1 MCSNLLATR
10 ILILSRV
17 LVIPCEDTVHYLQSK
32 LSLSQFYTNYS
43 IMAMSTIETGPKLNW
58 TRDNQMYE
66 RYRVWKKKVEFI
78 FCSAL
83 ADSTPKQLVSY
94 LKYWMADQGIP
105 LIEKWES
112 TGKLDYSN
120 AEETPATEG
129 GRRRI
134 LLSGYKV
141 QTYWDLLD
149 EEFKPKGNKL
159 LSIIELWTRSKQ
171 GDKPLNQWL
180 TQVYNLVN
188 ICKYPEDSTD
198 RIIRDVLIV
207 GCNSNHAR
215 DKIIQQGE
223 AVTLNQVIEILQA
236 EESAYSTMKQIQ
248 DCEEKPPASIYYQ
261 AYDSRSKKSKNPSN
275 EQNSSSS
282 SPTGSKRKCFRCGEP
297 FSRQHMKEC
306 RAQNVTCNGCGIK
319 GHLKKCCKK
328 SGNFP
333 KDSSNQQN
341 NQSPSTGSSRM
352 NFASTLP
359 QTEAEFFDEKGLL
372 KHYNPQVP
380 QQHTGSMFILK
391 KVQDPNN
398 AILLSEDGVEIQH
411 NTSTSVS
418 DPDPAPILS
427 PDFPFQEFPLREVVN
442 QSQIDYYSIS
452 DTSDPRENSNSSRK
466 AAKSTDLPLK
476 SCLANRSH
484 KELREIKGSAISTAP
499 TQSSRDFNTISISD
513 NCATR
518 KSIPGITPRIM
529 TDNPSITTTSPVE
542 TGVTAIQAEIPEE
555 IQVHSSNYRS
565 VIPTDTQALTALQ
578 NLISDDFQAKNTHST
593 QRKGEETPDTR
604 PDIQDK
610 AFQLIQKIHNQLQ
623 QVQWD
628 LQRLHSLHK
637 YEN

>member
-1 MCSNLLATR
+1 
-10 ILILSRV
+10 
-17 LVIPCEDTVHYLQSK
+17 
-32 LSLSQFYTNYS
+32 
-43 IMAMSTIETGPKLNW
+43 MSTLETGPKLNW

-66 RYRVWKKKVEFI
+66 CYRIWRKKVEFI

-94 LKYWMADQGIP
+94 LKYWMGDQGIP

-134 LLSGYKV
+134 LSSGYKV

-159 LSIIELWTRSKQ
+159 LSIIELWTCSKQ

-215 DKIIQQGE
+215 DKIIRQGE
-223 AVTLNQVIEILQA
+223 AITLNQVIEILQA
-236 EESAYSTMKQIQ
+236 EESAYSTMQQIQ
-248 DCEEKPPASIYYQ
+248 GYEKKPPASIYYQ
-261 AYDSRSKKSKNPSN
+261 SYDSRSKKSKTPSN

-333 KDSSNQQN
+333 IDSNRQ
-341 NQSPSTGSSRM
+341 NQSSTGSAKM
-352 NFASTLP
+352 NFASTAPL
-359 QTEAEFFDEKGLL
+359 EADFFDEKGAL
-372 KHYNPQVP
+372 KQYIPQN
-380 QQHTGSMFILK
+380 QQQHQHTGSMYVLK
-391 KVQDPNN
+391 KFQGNPSDD
-398 AILLSEDGVEIQH
+398 ILFSDNGVEIQH

-418 DPDPAPILS
+418 NPDPAPIPT
-427 PDFPFQEFPLREVVN
+427 PDFPFQEFPLTEVVS
-442 QSQIDYYSIS
+442 QSQIDSSSIS
-452 DTSDPRENSNSSRK
+452 DTLVSKESSNSSRK
-466 AAKSTDLPLK
+466 ATKSTDLPLK
-476 SCLANRSH
+476 SGLNNRSH
-484 KELREIKGSAISTAP
+484 EEMRENRDLTISEMH
-499 TQSSRDFNTISISD
+499 TQSSRDLTTISISG
-513 NCATR
+513 NSNPR

-529 TDNPSITTTSPVE
+529 TDTPSIPTSYPVE
-542 TGVTAIQAEIPEE
+542 TDVTEIPEE
-555 IQVHSSNYRS
+555 FQMHSSNYRS
-565 VIPTDTQALTALQ
+565 VMPTDTQALTALQ

-593 QRKGEETPDTR
+593 QRKGEETPDTHSEL
-604 PDIQDK
+604 QDET
-610 AFQLIQKIHNQLQ
+610 FQLIQKIHNQLQ

-637 YEN
+637 YKN

>member
-1 MCSNLLATR
+1 
-10 ILILSRV
+10 
-17 LVIPCEDTVHYLQSK
+17 
-32 LSLSQFYTNYS
+32 
-43 IMAMSTIETGPKLNW
+43 MSTLETGPKLNW

-66 RYRVWKKKVEFI
+66 RYRIWRKKVEFI

-94 LKYWMADQGIP
+94 LKYWMGDQGIP

-134 LLSGYKV
+134 LSSGYKV

-215 DKIIQQGE
+215 DKIIRQGE
-223 AVTLNQVIEILQA
+223 AVTLNQVIEILQT
-236 EESAYSTMKQIQ
+236 EESAHSTMQQIQ
-248 DCEEKPPASIYYQ
+248 GYDKKSTSSIYYQ

-282 SPTGSKRKCFRCGEP
+282 SPTGSKRKCFRCGES

-306 RAQNVTCNGCGIK
+306 RAQNITCNGCGIK

-333 KDSSNQQN
+333 KDDSNRQKQSS
-341 NQSPSTGSSRM
+341 STDPSRM

-372 KHYNPQVP
+372 KEYNPQVP
-380 QQHTGSMFILK
+380 QQQQYQHTGSMFILK

-411 NTSTSVS
+411 SVS
-418 DPDPAPILS
+418 DPDPAPIPT
-427 PDFPFQEFPLREVVN
+427 PDFPFQEFPLTEVVN
-442 QSQIDYYSIS
+442 QSQTDYFSIT
-452 DTSDPRENSNSSRK
+452 DTLVSRECSNSTKK
-466 AAKSTDLPLK
+466 APTSTDFSLK
-476 SCLANRSH
+476 SVQNCSSDEEMAFFRDLTV
-484 KELREIKGSAISTAP
+484 STAP
-499 TQSSRDFNTISISD
+499 TQSLRDSNTISIPD
-513 NCATR
+513 NSATR
-518 KSIPGITPRIM
+518 KSNPGINPGIIPGIM
-529 TDNPSITTTSPVE
+529 TDTPSTFSVE
-542 TGVTAIQAEIPEE
+542 TDVTEIPEE
-555 IQVHSSNYRS
+555 VQMHSSNYRS
-565 VIPTDTQALTALQ
+565 VMPTDIQALTALQ
-578 NLISDDFQAKNTHST
+578 SLVSADFQAKNTHST

-604 PDIQDK
+604 PDIQDE

-637 YEN
+637 YKN

>member
-1 MCSNLLATR
+1 
-10 ILILSRV
+10 
-17 LVIPCEDTVHYLQSK
+17 
-32 LSLSQFYTNYS
+32 
-43 IMAMSTIETGPKLNW
+43 MSTLETGPKLDW

-66 RYRVWKKKVEFI
+66 HYRIWRKKVEFI

-94 LKYWMADQGIP
+94 LKYWMGDQGIP

-134 LLSGYKV
+134 LSSGYKV

-159 LSIIELWTRSKQ
+159 LSIIELWTHSKQ

-215 DKIIQQGE
+215 DKIIRQGE
-223 AVTLNQVIEILQA
+223 AITLNQVIEILQA
-236 EESAYSTMKQIQ
+236 EESAYSTMQQIQ
-248 DCEEKPPASIYYQ
+248 DYQKKPTASIHYQ
-261 AYDSRSKKSKNPSN
+261 SYDSRSKKSKAPSN
-275 EQNSSSS
+275 KQNSSS

-297 FSRQHMKEC
+297 SSKQHMKEC

-333 KDSSNQQN
+333 KDSSNRQ
-341 NQSPSTGSSRM
+341 NQSSSTSSAKI

-372 KHYNPQVP
+372 KEYNPQVP
-380 QQHTGSMFILK
+380 QQQQQQYQHTGSMFVLK
-391 KVQDPNN
+391 KIQDPNN

-411 NTSTSVS
+411 SVP
-418 DPDPAPILS
+418 DPDPAPS
-427 PDFPFQEFPLREVVN
+427 PDFPFQEFPLMEVVT
-442 QSQIDYYSIS
+442 QSQIDSSSIS
-452 DTSDPRENSNSSRK
+452 DTLVSRESSNFLRK
-466 AAKSTDLPLK
+466 ATKSTDLPLK
-476 SCLANRSH
+476 SGLDSSSD
-484 KELREIKGSAISTAP
+484 EEMRESRDLTVSTAP
-499 TQSSRDFNTISISD
+499 TQSSRDFSTISISD
-513 NCATR
+513 NSATR
-518 KSIPGITPRIM
+518 ESIPGINPRIM
-529 TDNPSITTTSPVE
+529 TDNPSIPTTFSVE
-542 TGVTAIQAEIPEE
+542 TDVTAIPAEFPEE
-555 IQVHSSNYRS
+555 VQMHSNNYRS
-565 VIPTDTQALTALQ
+565 VIPTNVQALTALQ
-578 NLISDDFQAKNTHST
+578 GLVSDDFQAKNTHST

-604 PDIQDK
+604 PGIQDET
-610 AFQLIQKIHNQLQ
+610 FQLIQKIHNQLQ

-637 YEN
+637 YKN

>member
-1 MCSNLLATR
+1 
-10 ILILSRV
+10 
-17 LVIPCEDTVHYLQSK
+17 
-32 LSLSQFYTNYS
+32 
-43 IMAMSTIETGPKLNW
+43 MAMSTLESGPKLDW

-66 RYRVWKKKVEFI
+66 CYRIWRKKVEFI

-94 LKYWMADQGIP
+94 LKYWMGDQGIP

-120 AEETPATEG
+120 SRETPATEG
-129 GRRRI
+129 GRRKA
-134 LLSGYKV
+134 LSSGYKV

-215 DKIIQQGE
+215 DKIIRQGE
-223 AVTLNQVIEILQA
+223 AITLNEVIEILQA
-236 EESAYSTMKQIQ
+236 EESAYSTMQQIQ
-248 DCEEKPPASIYYQ
+248 SHEKKSPASIYYQ
-261 AYDSRSKKSKNPSN
+261 SYDSRSKKSKNPSN

-282 SPTGSKRKCFRCGEP
+282 HTGFTGSKKKCFRCGES

-306 RAQNVTCNGCGIK
+306 RAQDITCNGCGIK

-333 KDSSNQQN
+333 KDSNRQN
-341 NQSPSTGSSRM
+341 NQSSSTGPGRM
-352 NFASTLP
+352 NIASTLP
-359 QTEAEFFDEKGLL
+359 QTEADFFDEKGLP
-372 KHYNPQVP
+372 KQYIPQN
-380 QQHTGSMFILK
+380 QHTGSMYVLK
-391 KVQDPNN
+391 KFQGNPND
-398 AILLSEDGVEIQH
+398 ILFSDSGVEIQH
-411 NTSTSVS
+411 SVS
-418 DPDPAPILS
+418 DPDPAPI
-427 PDFPFQEFPLREVVN
+427 PTPEFPLTEVVR

-452 DTSDPRENSNSSRK
+452 DTSDPRKTIKYSNSSSK
-466 AAKSTDLPLK
+466 ATKSTDLPLQSGLK
-476 SCLANRSH
+476 SVLNSSTHEEMRENRD
-484 KELREIKGSAISTAP
+484 LTVSTAP
-499 TQSSRDFNTISISD
+499 TQSVRDSNTIPIPD
-513 NCATR
+513 NSATR
-518 KSIPGITPRIM
+518 KSDTRITTGIM
-529 TDNPSITTTSPVE
+529 TDTPTTFSEE
-542 TGVTAIQAEIPEE
+542 TDVTAIHAEELQI
-555 IQVHSSNYRS
+555 HSNNYRS
-565 VIPTDTQALTALQ
+565 VTPTDTQALTALQ

-593 QRKGEETPDTR
+593 QRKREETPDTHS
-604 PDIQDK
+604 IQRK
-610 AFQLIQKIHNQLQ
+610 GENETFRLIPKIHNQLQ
-623 QVQWD
+623 EVQWD

-637 YEN
+637 YKN

>member
-1 MCSNLLATR
+1 
-10 ILILSRV
+10 
-17 LVIPCEDTVHYLQSK
+17 
-32 LSLSQFYTNYS
+32 
-43 IMAMSTIETGPKLNW
+43 MAMSTLESGPKLDW

-66 RYRVWKKKVEFI
+66 RYRIWKKKVEFI

-94 LKYWMADQGIP
+94 LKYWMGDQGIP

-120 AEETPATEG
+120 ARETPATEG
-129 GRRRI
+129 GRRRA
-134 LLSGYKV
+134 LLSGYKI

-180 TQVYNLVN
+180 TQIYNLVN

-215 DKIIQQGE
+215 DKIIRQGE
-223 AVTLNQVIEILQA
+223 AITLNEVIEILQT
-236 EESAYSTMKQIQ
+236 EESTHSTMQQIQ
-248 DCEEKPPASIYYQ
+248 GYDKKSTGSIYYQ
-261 AYDSRSKKSKNPSN
+261 TYDSRSKKSKVSN
-275 EQNSSSS
+275 KQNSSSS
-282 SPTGSKRKCFRCGEP
+282 HTGFTGSKKKCFRCGEP

-306 RAQNVTCNGCGIK
+306 RAQDVTCNGCGIK

-333 KDSSNQQN
+333 KDSNRQ
-341 NQSPSTGSSRM
+341 NQSSSTGPGKM
-352 NFASTLP
+352 NIASAVS
-359 QTEAEFFDEKGLL
+359 QADFFDEKGVL
-372 KHYNPQVP
+372 KEYTPQY
-380 QQHTGSMFILK
+380 QHTGSMYVLRKFQGNPSSDILFS
-391 KVQDPNN
+391 DN
-398 AILLSEDGVEIQH
+398 GVEIQH
-411 NTSTSVS
+411 SVS
-418 DPDPAPILS
+418 DPDPI
-427 PDFPFQEFPLREVVN
+427 PDFPFQEFPLMEVVK
-442 QSQIDYYSIS
+442 QSQIDISSIS

-466 AAKSTDLPLK
+466 ATKGTDLPLQ
-476 SCLANRSH
+476 SGLANRSH
-484 KELREIKGSAISTAP
+484 EEMTEYRDLTVSDKH
-499 TQSSRDFNTISISD
+499 TQSSRDSNTISTPD
-513 NCATR
+513 NSATK
-518 KSIPGITPRIM
+518 KSNPGIDTRIIPGIM
-529 TDNPSITTTSPVE
+529 TDTPTTFPE
-542 TGVTAIQAEIPEE
+542 EADVTAIHAEKPEE
-555 IQVHSSNYRS
+555 LQIHSNNYRS

-604 PDIQDK
+604 STK
-610 AFQLIQKIHNQLQ
+610 RNEAFQLIQKIHNQLQ
-623 QVQWD
+623 EVQWD

-637 YEN
+637 YKN

>member
-1 MCSNLLATR
+1 
-10 ILILSRV
+10 
-17 LVIPCEDTVHYLQSK
+17 
-32 LSLSQFYTNYS
+32 
-43 IMAMSTIETGPKLNW
+43 MSTLESGPKLDW

-66 RYRVWKKKVEFI
+66 CYRIWRKKVEFI

-94 LKYWMADQGIP
+94 LKYWMGDQGIP

-134 LLSGYKV
+134 LLSGYKI

-159 LSIIELWTRSKQ
+159 ISIIELWTHSKQ

-215 DKIIQQGE
+215 DKIIRQGE
-223 AVTLNQVIEILQA
+223 AITLNQVIEILQT
-236 EESAYSTMKQIQ
+236 EESAHSTMQQIQ
-248 DCEEKPPASIYYQ
+248 DYEKKPTASIHYQ
-261 AYDSRSKKSKNPSN
+261 SYDSRSKKSKAPSN

-282 SPTGSKRKCFRCGEP
+282 PTGSTGSKRKCFRCGEP

-333 KDSSNQQN
+333 KDSNRQ
-341 NQSPSTGSSRM
+341 NQSPSTGSGKM

-372 KHYNPQVP
+372 KEYRPPVP
-380 QQHTGSMFILK
+380 QQQQQQTS
-391 KVQDPNN
+391 
-398 AILLSEDGVEIQH
+398 GVFVLRKIPIASL
-411 NTSTSVS
+411 TPSSVS
-418 DPDPAPILS
+418 ESVPDPVPDPIPT
-427 PDFPFQEFPLREVVN
+427 PDFPFQEFPLTEVVT
-442 QSQIDYYSIS
+442 QSQIDSSSIS
-452 DTSDPRENSNSSRK
+452 DTSDPRETSNSSRK
-466 AAKSTDLPLK
+466 ATKSTDLPLQ
-476 SCLANRSH
+476 SGLNNRSH
-484 KELREIKGSAISTAP
+484 EEMRENRDLTVSDKH
-499 TQSSRDFNTISISD
+499 TQSSRDSSTISISD
-513 NCATR
+513 NSATR
-518 KSIPGITPRIM
+518 ESIPGIIPGIM
-529 TDNPSITTTSPVE
+529 ADTPSIPSTFSVE
-542 TGVTAIQAEIPEE
+542 TDITEIPEE

-565 VIPTDTQALTALQ
+565 VIPTDIQALTALQ
-578 NLISDDFQAKNTHST
+578 SLVSDDFQAKNTHST
-593 QRKGEETPDTR
+593 QRKGEETPRTR
-604 PDIQDK
+604 PDTSSTQRKGEDIRDE

-637 YEN
+637 YKN

>member
-1 MCSNLLATR
+1 
-10 ILILSRV
+10 
-17 LVIPCEDTVHYLQSK
+17 
-32 LSLSQFYTNYS
+32 
-43 IMAMSTIETGPKLNW
+43 MSTLETGPKLDW

-66 RYRVWKKKVEFI
+66 RYRIWRKKVEFI

-94 LKYWMADQGIP
+94 LKYWMGDQGIP

-120 AEETPATEG
+120 SRETPATEG
-129 GRRRI
+129 GRRKA
-134 LLSGYKV
+134 LSSGYKL

-180 TQVYNLVN
+180 TQIYNLVN

-215 DKIIQQGE
+215 DKIIRQGE
-223 AVTLNQVIEILQA
+223 AVTLNEVIEILQT
-236 EESAYSTMKQIQ
+236 EESTRSTMQQIQ
-248 DCEEKPPASIYYQ
+248 GYDKKPTGSIYYQ
-261 AYDSRSKKSKNPSN
+261 TYDSRSKKSKVSN
-275 EQNSSSS
+275 EQNSSS

-306 RAQNVTCNGCGIK
+306 KAQDVTCNGCGIK

-333 KDSSNQQN
+333 KDSNRQN
-341 NQSPSTGSSRM
+341 NQSSSTGPGKM
-352 NFASTLP
+352 NIASAAPPL
-359 QTEAEFFDEKGLL
+359 EADFFDEKGLP
-372 KHYNPQVP
+372 KQYIPQN
-380 QQHTGSMFILK
+380 QHTGSMYVLK
-391 KVQDPNN
+391 KFQGNLSDD
-398 AILLSEDGVEIQH
+398 ILFSDNGVEIQH
-411 NTSTSVS
+411 NISTSVS
-418 DPDPAPILS
+418 DPDPAPIPS
-427 PDFPFQEFPLREVVN
+427 PDFPFQEFPLTEVVS
-442 QSQIDYYSIS
+442 QSQTDISSIS
-452 DTSDPRENSNSSRK
+452 DTLDPRETSNSSRK
-466 AAKSTDLPLK
+466 ATKSTDLPLQ
-476 SCLANRSH
+476 SGLANRLH
-484 KELREIKGSAISTAP
+484 EEMRENRDLTVSTAP
-499 TQSSRDFNTISISD
+499 TQSSRDSNTISISD
-513 NCATR
+513 NSATR
-518 KSIPGITPRIM
+518 ESNTGITTGIM
-529 TDNPSITTTSPVE
+529 TDTPSTPTTFPVE
-542 TGVTAIQAEIPEE
+542 TDVTAIHADIPEE
-555 IQVHSSNYRS
+555 LQMHSSNYRS
-565 VIPTDTQALTALQ
+565 VTPTDTQALTALQ

-604 PDIQDK
+604 SIQRKGEDET
-610 AFQLIQKIHNQLQ
+610 FQLIQKIHNQLQ

-637 YEN
+637 YKN